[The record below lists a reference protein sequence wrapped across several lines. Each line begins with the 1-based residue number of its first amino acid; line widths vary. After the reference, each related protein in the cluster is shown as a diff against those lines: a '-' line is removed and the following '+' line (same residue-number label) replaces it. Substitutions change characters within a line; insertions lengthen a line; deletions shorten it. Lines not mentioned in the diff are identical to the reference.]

1 MTMLSEN
8 KITLSRLAKREGVN
22 VSTVWRWT
30 SRGVRQVRLETFS
43 VGGRRWTTEEA
54 FERFVAATTALT
66 APQSE
71 LSSTTSRGRVASIRA
86 ADKRLA
92 AAGF

>member
-8 KITLSRLAKREGVN
+8 KITLSSLAKREGVN

-30 SRGVRQVRLETFS
+30 SRGVRQIRLETFS

-54 FERFVAATTALT
+54 FERFVAATTAL
-66 APQSE
+66 AVPQASP
-71 LSSTTSRGRVASIRA
+71 SAQPSRSRNAAVRA